1 MPLLEQVLE
10 RYPKDVKVVYKNYP
24 LRNHRYAQKAAAAA
38 LAAEKQGKFWE
49 FHDLLYEN
57 YNKLND
63 EKVIEIS
70 KELGLDVEKL
80 LRDMKNPQILA
91 LISQDKTEGDRAGVR
106 GTPTIFINGRQLKNR
121 SLQGFGAVIDRELIN
136 AEKK

>member
-1 MPLLEQVLE
+1 VLE
-10 RYPKDVKVVYKNYP
+10 RYPKDVKVVFKNYP
-24 LRNHRYAQKAAAAA
+24 LRNHKYAQQAAAAA
-38 LAAEKQGKFWE
+38 HAAEKQGKFWE

-57 YNKLND
+57 YNKLNNA
-63 EKVIEIS
+63 KVIEIS

-91 LISQDKTEGDRAGVR
+91 LISRDKREGDRAGVR
-106 GTPTIFINGRQLKNR
+106 GTPTIFINGRQFKDRR

-136 AEKK
+136 AAKK

>member
-1 MPLLEQVLE
+1 M
-10 RYPKDVKVVYKNYP
+10 R
-24 LRNHRYAQKAAAAA
+24 QKSRGSSGSSTTCF
-38 LAAEKQGKFWE
+38 AAEKQGKFWE

-57 YNKLND
+57 YNKLNNA
-63 EKVIEIS
+63 KVIEIS

-91 LISQDKTEGDRAGVR
+91 LISRDKREGDRAGVR
-106 GTPTIFINGRQLKNR
+106 GTPTIFINGRQFKDRR

-136 AEKK
+136 AAKK

>member
-24 LRNHRYAQKAAAAA
+24 LRNHKYAQQAAAAA
-38 LAAEKQGKFWE
+38 
-49 FHDLLYEN
+49 
-57 YNKLND
+57 
-63 EKVIEIS
+63 KVIDIS

-106 GTPTIFINGRQLKNR
+106 GTPSIFINGRQLKNR
-121 SLQGFGAVIDRELIN
+121 SLQGFGAVIDRELIK